1 MIINNNVIGALFS
14 LEEKIRRQSG
24 GQTGRERVRD
34 HIKPRC
40 IGGKRVGDLTH
51 FLYRYS

>member
-24 GQTGRERVRD
+24 SQTGRERVWD
-34 HIKPRC
+34 PIKPRSL
-40 IGGKRVGDLTH
+40 GGKRINNLTH
-51 FLYRYS
+51 FPNR